1 MADDVLQAIHD
12 DDLMAYLESLGLLKE
27 FQLGRL
33 TCRACGD
40 VITMDN
46 LNAFLPDSGQIR
58 IFCSKPDCVKG
69 LMQILSERE

>member
-1 MADDVLQAIHD
+1 MHEDALQAVHD
-12 DDLMAYLESLGLLKE
+12 DDLMTYLDSLDLLKD

-33 TCRACGD
+33 TCRICGS

-58 IFCSKPDCVKG
+58 VFCCQPECVKK
-69 LMQILSERE
+69 LMQILADR